1 MRVPK
6 NIYDQIILHAK
17 KDLPNEACGYLAG
30 KGGVV
35 TKAYVIKNI
44 DQSHEH
50 FSFDPQEQ
58 FAVIKD
64 MRKRNLVPIAVYHSH
79 PATPARPSKEDIKLA
94 YDPDISYLIISL
106 AGNVPDIKSFKIKK
120 DSQNDNQMNKEQTN
134 NNQPKCNLHGKSQ
147 SNNHRVEK
155 EEIDII

>member
-1 MRVPK
+1 MIIPK
-6 NIYDQIILHAK
+6 EIVEQLILHAK

-30 KGGVV
+30 LDEIV
-35 TKAYVIKNI
+35 TKVYAITNI

-50 FSFDPQEQ
+50 YSFDPEEQ
-58 FAVIKD
+58 FTAIKD
-64 MRKRNLVPIAVYHSH
+64 MRKKNLVPIAVYHSH

-106 AGNVPDIKSFKIKK
+106 AGDTPDIKSFKIKK
-120 DSQNDNQMNKEQTN
+120 GSINENPPNINQAN
-134 NNQPKCNLHGKSQ
+134 NNQSGNNP
-147 SNNHRVEK
+147 SNNHQVKK